1 MNFLHNFNL
10 ELISWKHILF
20 FLGVLLFSIL
30 VNNIML
36 RFVKNLGIRNVDETT
51 IRWSSDVKPALGG
64 LTFFIMFLLSI
75 ILHSFIFSYEGS
87 SIDFKFTGIVG
98 ATALGFL
105 MGLSDD
111 AYDTRPVLKFS
122 TQVLCGLILIYSG
135 TYINIFES
143 NLLNYSLTIF
153 WVVAL
158 MNSINMLDNM
168 DGITTIVSLVVSFAI
183 LVLMINNNDTSSVG
197 TTIVIGLL
205 ASLLGFLYFNWHPA
219 KMYMGDTGSQFLGVL
234 LAALSIS
241 YLWNPV
247 TTDEFSISRQ
257 LLIPLLCFIV
267 PIVDTMTVTIKRLRK
282 GNSPFVGGKDH
293 TTHHLAYLGFSE
305 KQVASIIALISIFS
319 GVLAVLI
326 ITWIT
331 KWTYW
336 YTFIFASY
344 FILVF
349 TLLFFIAQ
357 KNTNKS
363 DNG

>member
-1 MNFLHNFNL
+1 
-10 ELISWKHILF
+10 
-20 FLGVLLFSIL
+20 
-30 VNNIML
+30 ML
-36 RFVKNLGIRNVDETT
+36 RFVKTLGIRNEVETT

-87 SIDFKFTGIVG
+87 VIDFKFTGIVG

-111 AYDTRPVLKFS
+111 AYNTRPVLKFL
-122 TQVLCGLILIYSG
+122 TQVLCGIILIYSG
-135 TYINIFES
+135 TYINLFES
-143 NLLNYSLTIF
+143 NLLNYPLTIF

-168 DGITTIVSLVVSFAI
+168 DGITTTVSLVVSFAI
-183 LVLMINNNDTSSVG
+183 LVLMITNNDTSSVG

-205 ASLLGFLYFNWHPA
+205 ASLLAFLYFNWHPA

-247 TTDEFSISRQ
+247 TTSEFAITRQ

-267 PIVDTMTVTIKRLRK
+267 PIVDTTTVTIKRLKK
-282 GNSPFVGGKDH
+282 GNSPFIGGKDH

-305 KQVASIIALISIFS
+305 KQVAAIIALISIIS
-319 GVLAVLI
+319 SIIAVLI
-326 ITWIT
+326 ITCIT
-331 KWTYW
+331 EWNHL
-336 YTFIFASY
+336 YTIIFSAYFLFVFI
-344 FILVF
+344 
-349 TLLFFIAQ
+349 LLFFIAQ

-363 DNG
+363 ENG